1 MQNLHYFFL
10 LYMERVTR
18 IELALAAWKAVV
30 LPLNYTRIMVLEA
43 GLEPAWVLPRRILS
57 PVRLPIPPL
66 EHNGA
71 PPETRTRDPFIKSE
85 MLYHWASGTLA
96 GVVRFELTH
105 ERVKV
110 FCLTAWLHPNNG
122 GQGRIRT
129 AETRRWLIY
138 SQQRLTASLPV
149 HFK

>member
-1 MQNLHYFFL
+1 
-10 LYMERVTR
+10 MERVTR

-30 LPLNYTRIMVLEA
+30 LPLNYTR
-43 GLEPAWVLPRRILS
+43 
-57 PVRLPIPPL
+57 
-66 EHNGA
+66 NGA
-71 PPETRTRDPFIKSE
+71 RGRTWTGMSVTSQDFKSCASTYSATRAKMVPHPRLE
-85 MLYHWASGTLA
+85 LGTPSLKVKCSTAELVGQLA

-138 SQQRLTASLPV
+138 SQQRLAASLPV
-149 HFK
+149 QFK